1 MKTPPNENT
10 EERKTNEKRSK
21 NKELERTVLN
31 DYPHSS

>member
-21 NKELERTVLN
+21 YKELELKEQ
-31 DYPHSS
+31 